1 MKLSLPRSL
10 RSGSTSLRSAFLL
23 SAASL
28 GLAAA
33 TTLSCASTPDTD
45 RVTDVIIPDF
55 DTYVQYVDAYLTRR
69 CGTLDCHGQPGRAYR
84 VYSREGYRLYSIQ
97 DGGLVSGQ
105 QPTQPEEQRAN
116 FQALISIEPEEM
128 TRLMARQGQNPNL
141 LLFLRKPLRFNGERH
156 KGGPSMAE
164 DDPGYRCVVAW
175 LSIPVVDGA
184 GVPIPKAQRAKLSA
198 NAVRSCADA
207 TNFP

>member
-1 MKLSLPRSL
+1 MKLSFLRL
-10 RSGSTSLRSAFLL
+10 RSRATSLEGAFVL
-23 SAASL
+23 SVASVAI
-28 GLAAA
+28 AAA
-33 TTLSCASTPDTD
+33 TTLSCASAPDTS
-45 RVTDVIIPDF
+45 RVTDVIVPDF
-55 DTYVQYVDAYLTRR
+55 DTYVQYVDSYLTRR
-69 CGTLDCHGQPGRAYR
+69 CGSLDCHGQPGRAYR

-105 QPTQPEEQRAN
+105 QPTAPEEQRAN

-128 TRLMARQGQNPNL
+128 TRLMARQGENPNL
-141 LLFLRKPLRFNGERH
+141 LLFLRKPLRIERH

-164 DDPGYRCVVAW
+164 DDPGYRCVVSW

-184 GVPIPKAQRAKLSA
+184 GVPIPKAQRTKLSA
-198 NAVRSCADA
+198 NAIRNCAEA